1 MKKVP
6 VLLLL
11 LSIGFAG
18 ISQTQRGL
26 FIGINKYDPGDKAPA
41 TNTKRSNWP
50 NLDGCVNDAQSMR
63 DMVISRYGFKPENIT
78 ELYDSTATRANI
90 IAALKK
96 LIAESQEGDIVFL
109 FYAGHGSQVRN
120 SKSKEKD
127 QFDES
132 IVPSDVAFGE
142 KDIRDKELSGY
153 LNQLLDKKIT
163 FTGIY
168 DCCHSG
174 SIGRGFIN
182 EPPKT
187 RNMGAEEFDVADATD
202 NPRPEGKGALLI
214 SAAQDFEFAKEQK
227 DENGNSHGAFTLALL
242 KALNSL
248 GTNAS
253 VQDIFASVRAIMK
266 YYGKTQE
273 PVLAGSAE
281 RQKGTLFGLAKD
293 KVPNK
298 VFISVIK
305 NTSGTVELQGG
316 IATGINVGNKL
327 KDAKGNELEV
337 TEMSGANRSKAK
349 VIAGSAAAIN
359 PGDLFEVTN
368 WVSSSAPA
376 ITLYLPQTALD
387 QTKLNA
393 AKALFEKMKNAKA
406 FTWITDIAKTR
417 ADVVFF
423 YDKGAWK
430 VSDRKKGL
438 QVIGASIGEADIKK
452 FATAKTSVFV
462 NFPPETALH
471 KAIKERYNDS
481 TNVKVTKDVN
491 DADYTLVGR
500 MNDKGELEY
509 GLVQPMVMESDSA
522 IVLPKRTNFE
532 PFDGTAASIKNIT
545 DSLEDYSYKIA
556 KLKAWMTLTGPKGEN
571 NFPFVLE
578 FVKYTSKEPIPN
590 TVVKI
595 KCKLTFNFA
604 PDKEN
609 ILDWDRKKRYI
620 YVFSIDSKGAMSLMY
635 PDPEGGSTEN
645 MLPAMD
651 DKGNAAK
658 SYIADI
664 LITPPAGSDHYFML
678 STDEP
683 IVNLTVF
690 EQGGVL
696 TRSAKGKSSGIE
708 DLIGNTGT
716 KTRGRII
723 TRANWNIQKVIL
735 QTKEK

>member
-1 MKKVP
+1 
-6 VLLLL
+6 LYEL
-11 LSIGFAG
+11 
-18 ISQTQRGL
+18 
-26 FIGINKYDPGDKAPA
+26 
-41 TNTKRSNWP
+41 
-50 NLDGCVNDAQSMR
+50 
-63 DMVISRYGFKPENIT
+63 T
-78 ELYDSTATRANI
+78 ETRAHI

-305 NTSGTVELQGG
+305 NNGGTVELQGG

-359 PGDLFEVTN
+359 PGDLFEVSK
-368 WVSSSAPA
+368 WMSAWAPT
-376 ITLYLPQTALD
+376 ITLSFD
-387 QTKLNA
+387 Q
-393 AKALFEKMKNAKA
+393 
-406 FTWITDIAKTR
+406 
-417 ADVVFF
+417 
-423 YDKGAWK
+423 
-430 VSDRKKGL
+430 
-438 QVIGASIGEADIKK
+438 
-452 FATAKTSVFV
+452 
-462 NFPPETALH
+462 
-471 KAIKERYNDS
+471 
-481 TNVKVTKDVN
+481 
-491 DADYTLVGR
+491 
-500 MNDKGELEY
+500 
-509 GLVQPMVMESDSA
+509 
-522 IVLPKRTNFE
+522 
-532 PFDGTAASIKNIT
+532 
-545 DSLEDYSYKIA
+545 
-556 KLKAWMTLTGPKGEN
+556 
-571 NFPFVLE
+571 
-578 FVKYTSKEPIPN
+578 
-590 TVVKI
+590 
-595 KCKLTFNFA
+595 
-604 PDKEN
+604 
-609 ILDWDRKKRYI
+609 
-620 YVFSIDSKGAMSLMY
+620 MSL
-635 PDPEGGSTEN
+635 
-645 MLPAMD
+645 A
-651 DKGNAAK
+651 
-658 SYIADI
+658 
-664 LITPPAGSDHYFML
+664 
-678 STDEP
+678 
-683 IVNLTVF
+683 
-690 EQGGVL
+690 
-696 TRSAKGKSSGIE
+696 
-708 DLIGNTGT
+708 
-716 KTRGRII
+716 
-723 TRANWNIQKVIL
+723 
-735 QTKEK
+735 

>member
-1 MKKVP
+1 MKKSI
-6 VLLLL
+6 LLFCVCC
-11 LSIGFAG
+11 IGVFAVA
-18 ISQTQRGL
+18 QTQRGL
-26 FIGINKYDPGDKAPA
+26 FIGINKYDPGNKAPSGQ
-41 TNTKRSNWP
+41 TKRSNWP

-63 DMVISRYGFKPENIT
+63 DIAISRFGFKQENIT

-96 LIAESQEGDIVFL
+96 LIEESKEGDIVFL

-120 SKSKEKD
+120 SKSKEADK
-127 QFDES
+127 FDES
-132 IVPSDVAFGE
+132 IVPSDVAYGE

-174 SIGRGFIN
+174 SIGRGFLN

-187 RNMGAEEFDVADATD
+187 RNMGAEELDVADETD
-202 NPRPEGKGALLI
+202 NPRPEGKGALII

-227 DENGNSHGAFTLALL
+227 DENGNPHGAFTLALL

-273 PVLAGSAE
+273 PVLAGSPE
-281 RQKGTLFGLAKD
+281 RQKGTLFGLPKD
-293 KVPNK
+293 KMPNK
-298 VFISVIK
+298 VFISVLK
-305 NTSGTVELQGG
+305 NSGGAIELQGG
-316 IATGINVGNKL
+316 LATGINIGNKL
-327 KDAKGNELEV
+327 KDNKGNELEV
-337 TEMSGANRSKAK
+337 TEMNGANRSKAK
-349 VIAGSAAAIN
+349 VVTGNASAIN
-359 PGDLFEVTN
+359 PGDLFEVSN
-368 WVSSSAPA
+368 WVSSAAPA

-387 QTKLNA
+387 KNKLDA
-393 AKALFEKMKNAKA
+393 AKNVFDKLKKEKA
-406 FTWITDIAKTR
+406 FVWVTDIAKTR

-430 VSDRKKGL
+430 ASDRKKGL
-438 QVIGASIGEADIKK
+438 INIGANIAEADIKK
-452 FATAKTSVFV
+452 LAAAKTSVYV
-462 NFPPETALH
+462 NFPPETALFN
-471 KAIKERYNDS
+471 AIKERYNDS
-481 TNVKVTKDVN
+481 TNVKIIKDVN
-491 DADYTLVGR
+491 DADYALVGR
-500 MNDKGELEY
+500 LNDNGQLEY
-509 GLVQPMVMESDSA
+509 ALVQPMVMETDSA
-522 IVLPKRTNFE
+522 VVLPKRTNFE
-532 PFDGTAASIKNIT
+532 PFDGSANSIKNIA

-556 KLKAWMTLTGPKGEN
+556 KLKSWMTLTGPKGEN
-571 NFPFVLE
+571 NFPFKLE
-578 FVKYTSKEPIPN
+578 FAKYTSKEPITNP
-590 TVVKI
+590 VVKI
-595 KCKLTFNFA
+595 NDTLTINFI

-609 ILDWDRKKRYI
+609 ILEWDRKKRYI
-620 YVFSIDSKGAMSLMY
+620 YVFSIDSKGTMSLMY
-635 PDPEGGSTEN
+635 PDPSGGSTEN

-651 DKGNAAK
+651 EKGNAAK
-658 SYIADI
+658 TYIADI

-683 IVNLTVF
+683 IVNLSVF

-696 TRSAKGKSSGIE
+696 TRSAKGKSAFE

-723 TRANWNIQKVIL
+723 TRSNWSIQKVIL